1 METTPAKDHYTVL
14 IVGGGSAGITVAA
27 HLLQANDA
35 PEVGIIE
42 PASKHYYQPIWT
54 LVGAGAV
61 EKASSARDM
70 AEVIPPGADWM
81 QDRAVEFAPEQ
92 NTVSTA
98 QGHTVTYD
106 YLVVAMGIQLDWDH
120 IPGLAESVGKP
131 GTGVCSNYSYD
142 TVDSTWENIRNFS
155 GGRAIFTQPATA
167 IKCGGA
173 PQKIMY
179 LADEAFRRQGVREQ
193 SEIFFCTAKPA
204 IFSVDKYARTLKEI
218 IKRKDLKPQ
227 YEHDLKAIDADRKE
241 ASFDHQ
247 GEDVTFSYDLL
258 HVTPPMSAPD
268 ILKESPLA
276 NEEGWVDVH
285 KYSLQHNT
293 YDNVFALGDCS
304 SLPTS
309 KTGAA
314 VRKQAPTVVKNL
326 QALRHGQ
333 PLDAQYDGYTSCP
346 LVTGYGSLVLAE
358 FSGYTGEPM
367 ETFPFDQSQER
378 YSMYVMKKNGLPN
391 LYWHGMLKGRA

>member
-14 IVGGGSAGITVAA
+14 IAGGGSAGITVAA
-27 HLLQANDA
+27 QLLQSDDA
-35 PEVGIIE
+35 PDIGIID

-70 AEVIPPGADWM
+70 AEVIPPGADWI
-81 QDRAVEFAPEQ
+81 QDRAVEFAPGK

-98 QGHTVTYD
+98 QGHTFTYD

-142 TVDSTWENIRNFS
+142 TVDSTWENLRNFS

-193 SEIFFCTAKPA
+193 SEIFFCTAKPS
-204 IFSVDKYARTLKEI
+204 IFSVNKYARTLQQI

-227 YEHDLKAIDADRKE
+227 FEHNLKAIDADRKE
-241 ASFDHQ
+241 ATFDHQ

-268 ILKESPLA
+268 IVKESPLS

-285 KYSLQHNT
+285 KYTLQHNT

-378 YSMYVMKKNGLPN
+378 YSMYLMKKNGLPN